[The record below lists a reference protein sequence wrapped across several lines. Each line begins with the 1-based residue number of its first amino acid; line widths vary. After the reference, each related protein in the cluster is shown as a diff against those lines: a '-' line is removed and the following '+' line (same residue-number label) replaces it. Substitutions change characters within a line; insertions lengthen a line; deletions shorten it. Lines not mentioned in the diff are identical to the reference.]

1 MGVKGDNGIKNPKK
15 PFIYYYL
22 LVLLIVMVLNA
33 LVFPSVMERS
43 VQEVPYSEFITSWTR
58 EKSRTF
64 I

>member
-1 MGVKGDNGIKNPKK
+1 MGVKGDSGMKNPKK

-43 VQEVPYSEFITSWTR
+43 RRCPTASSSPSWTKKR
-58 EKSRTF
+58 
-64 I
+64 